1 MGVSGGAA
9 MTRIV
14 PGQVVETIDRL
25 FTGQSKGA
33 GTAALTDERI
43 FHLQGIVVLLRQLP
57 NELLPIDATDF
68 ADLTVA
74 SAAIDLVISRWCRG
88 ERPVSI
94 THISDEDV
102 IHTIRRV
109 LTKCADEAPPAG
121 TADLL
126 FVADKQA
133 RDSLRQD
140 IGAAN
145 SALQNAEW
153 KAATV
158 LGGAAIEA
166 LLHWKLSAPQTA
178 VDDVTVAKKKAV
190 SSRRLQNSPRP
201 DLDRWDLID
210 FIAVARELG
219 VIEEKTFKQA
229 DTARD
234 YRNFIHP
241 GYAAR
246 QKQGCDRATALAVL
260 SGLEHVIRDLSR

>member
-1 MGVSGGAA
+1 M
-9 MTRIV
+9 I
-14 PGQVVETIDRL
+14 EL

-33 GTAALTDERI
+33 GTAALTEERI
-43 FHLQGIVVLLRQLP
+43 IHLQGIVLLLRQLP

-74 SAAIDLVISRWCRG
+74 TAAIDLLVARWNPGGRS
-88 ERPVSI
+88 VSI
-94 THISDEDV
+94 APISGEDV
-102 IHTIRRV
+102 ICIIRRV
-109 LTKCADEAPPAG
+109 LRKCADEAPPAG

-126 FVADKQA
+126 FIADPQV
-133 RDSLRQD
+133 RDSMRQE

-166 LLHWKLSAPQTA
+166 LLHWKLSTPQTA
-178 VDDVTVAKKKAV
+178 AADVTTAKKNAI
-190 SSRRLQNSPRP
+190 SSGRLQTPPRA
-201 DLDRWDLID
+201 DLDQWNLID

-229 DTARD
+229 NSARD

-246 QKQGCDRATALAVL
+246 QKQVCDRAAALAVL

>member
-1 MGVSGGAA
+1 

-14 PGQVVETIDRL
+14 PSQVVETIDRL
-25 FTGQSKGA
+25 FTGESKGV
-33 GTAALTDERI
+33 GTAQLTHERLY
-43 FHLQGIVVLLRQLP
+43 HLQGIVDLLRQLP
-57 NELLPIDATDF
+57 SELLTASAAEL

-74 SAAIDLVISRWCRG
+74 TAAIEFTLLRCSHGQWPIALS
-88 ERPVSI
+88 PVSG
-94 THISDEDV
+94 EDV

-109 LTKCADEAPPAG
+109 LAKCSDEATPAG

-126 FVADKQA
+126 FIADQQV
-133 RDSLRQD
+133 RDSMRRD
-140 IGAAN
+140 VGASN
-145 SALQNAEW
+145 GALQNAEW

-166 LLHWKLSAPQTA
+166 LLHWKLSEPQTVA
-178 VDDVTVAKKKAV
+178 ADVTAAKQKAV
-190 SSRRLQNSPRP
+190 SSGKLRKLPP
-201 DLDRWDLID
+201 ADLNEWVLVH

-219 VIEEKTFKQA
+219 TIKDETFKQA

-246 QKQGCDRATALAVL
+246 RQQVCDRATALAVL